1 MSIAY
6 VSTRSSL
13 IYEALKVVSRNTTH
27 TPSHLSTSSCP
38 RPTNTFG
45 TRTFASYSRWS
56 QKDNTSGLRPL
67 HPKPSQTPRTP
78 SSPTLI
84 TRERLHKLHQLSALN
99 PPPEDSAEE
108 EELIR
113 ELSQLIALMEQ
124 VQEVELPQDKE
135 SLGRLLS
142 QGVGEVVVN
151 AESINQRDKEPVKP
165 TASVIGQGGQETAR
179 NRELLEWSTNR
190 HGDFYASR
198 VSGKTGSE

>member
-1 MSIAY
+1 MAY

-38 RPTNTFG
+38 RSTNTSG
-45 TRTFASYSRWS
+45 TRTFGSYTWWS
-56 QKDNTSGLRPL
+56 QKDSTSGPRPL
-67 HPKPSQTPRTP
+67 HSKLSETTRTP
-78 SSPTLI
+78 SSITLI
-84 TRERLHKLHQLSALN
+84 TREKLHKLHQLSALN
-99 PPPEDSAEE
+99 PPPEGSAEE
-108 EELIR
+108 QELIG

-124 VQEVELPQDKE
+124 VQEVELPEDKE

-151 AESINQRDKEPVKP
+151 AESINQRDKDPENL
-165 TASVIGQGGQETAR
+165 TASVTAQGGQETAR
-179 NRELLEWSTNR
+179 NRELLDWSTNR

-198 VSGKTGSE
+198 LSGKTGSES